1 MILCWNDLRTL
12 LFCLKYSEQLRN
24 RLYQRRWFVLHI
36 LLTLCNKAGRVN
48 TGQETRVSIPWTAL
62 ALASTLPAVICVCT
76 SWIFCS
82 STRNGHVQRLVLFQN
97 TLKTYAWCIRCQ
109 LQSYLNSSAMVAISH
124 PTVIYLWLLSR
135 FAFGASNKEKTT
147 CWVYARII
155 VEHWTLLSVCWI
167 LLLNE
172 TFCFPNLVK

>member
-1 MILCWNDLRTL
+1 MIYVHFFSVWNTQSSCVIACIKDVDLFSTYYWHCAIKQVVSTQGKKRGFPFPEQPWL
-12 LFCLKYSEQLRN
+12 LPRRCLL
-24 RLYQRRWFVLHI
+24 WFVSAHH
-36 LLTLCNKAGRVN
+36 
-48 TGQETRVSIPWTAL
+48 EF
-62 ALASTLPAVICVCT
+62 
-76 SWIFCS
+76 FCS